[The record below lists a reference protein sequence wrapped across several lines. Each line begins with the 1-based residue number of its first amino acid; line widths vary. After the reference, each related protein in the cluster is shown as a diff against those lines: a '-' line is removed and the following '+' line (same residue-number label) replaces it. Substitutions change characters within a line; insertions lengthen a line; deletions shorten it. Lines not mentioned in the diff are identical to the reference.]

1 MYTIHVDGKLMY
13 CAGAEDEAQIALDV
27 KPMLDI
33 ESAGSLS
40 FVLPPGNS
48 QYDSIRKMKS
58 IITMHQ
64 DGRQIFRGRALED
77 KRDSFNQKDVYCEGD
92 RSFLLDSLWEEQ
104 TFKGK
109 VQELFRALIDNHN
122 KQVEEDKRFVVGIIT
137 AVDAETPYEAE
148 FQVETRRHWDTSTMI
163 DEKMLGVYGGYI
175 RTRTEGDVTY
185 IDWLKDFEEESTQA
199 IRFGVNLLDLED
211 KVDASDVFTCLIPLG
226 YSEIQD
232 DGTYADPV
240 NIKSVNGGLE
250 YIQDDEAVARYGKI
264 WRTHTWGMT
273 KDPAKLKEKA
283 EAYMK
288 TGAAIRTLT
297 LTALDMHF
305 TEGSIDMIRI
315 GTKVQ
320 IDSEPNGIH
329 LNMVCARMDID
340 PENPEKT
347 KYTFGVKP
355 RALSEAV
362 IRTEKETN
370 NLSGS
375 SGGRGGGGGKS
386 IQEEVSEILRWA
398 RIQVDEANASI
409 SLNAGEIDKTQ
420 QYMKAAG
427 IDINGALA
435 SVKILATRESV
446 DDLTGRVDDA
456 EASIE
461 VNADQISMKVSKNG
475 VISAIN
481 QTAESITI
489 SASRINL
496 EGLVLAG
503 FITTGNL
510 ASKIAELDY
519 IIAAALNVTSMEAG
533 NAVIGKLN
541 GYSIAWKE
549 SPNFVKSISL
559 SAKDFTTFTDGE
571 GYTRAIPNSWTVSY
585 SRETI
590 NYIGR

>member
-13 CAGAEDEAQIALDV
+13 RAGAEDEAQIALDV
-27 KPMLDI
+27 KPSLDI

-48 QYDSIRKMKS
+48 QYDAIRKMKS

-64 DGRQIFRGRALED
+64 DGELIFRGRALED
-77 KRDSFNQKDVYCEGD
+77 ERDTYNQKDVYCEGD

-104 TFKGK
+104 TFTGK

-122 KQVEEDKRFVVGIIT
+122 KQVEEDKRFIVGIIT

-148 FQVETRRHWDTSTMI
+148 MRVETRRHWDTSTMI
-163 DEKMLGVYGGYI
+163 DEKLLGKYGGYI

-185 IDWLKDFEEESTQA
+185 IDWLKDFEEESTQP
-199 IRFGVNLLDLED
+199 IRFGVNLLDLTD

-240 NIKSVNGGLE
+240 NIKSVNGGVE

-315 GTKVQ
+315 GTRVQ

-340 PENPEKT
+340 PDNAEKT

-409 SLNAGEIDKTQ
+409 SLNAGEID
-420 QYMKAAG
+420 
-427 IDINGALA
+427 N
-435 SVKILATRESV
+435 
-446 DDLTGRVDDA
+446 LTGRM
-456 EASIE
+456 
-461 VNADQISMKVSKNG
+461 N
-475 VISAIN
+475 
-481 QTAESITI
+481 TAEINIDGANANILLNATAVDELDGRMSSAEIEIDGLNSEIKLKADIIMLEGYVTASQLETEFAEFESGI
-489 SASRINL
+489 SDELFVSALSAS
-496 EGLVLAG
+496 G
-503 FITTGNL
+503 FECNSFKFKGYGMSLDSMEVVTGVSGKSTKEIAVRDADGNIIGTAIAAYSVS
-510 ASKIAELDY
+510 ASKD
-519 IIAAALNVTSMEAG
+519 
-533 NAVIGKLN
+533 
-541 GYSIAWKE
+541 
-549 SPNFVKSISL
+549 
-559 SAKDFTTFTDGE
+559 
-571 GYTRAIPNSWTVSY
+571 
-585 SRETI
+585 TI
-590 NYIGR
+590 YYMDWE